1 MARAVILDGL
11 DLQAGYFRIV
21 ETDAFNA
28 PPKAV
33 TVLDLAR

>member
-1 MARAVILDGL
+1 MARAITLDGL

-28 PPKAV
+28 PTEAI
-33 TVLDLAR
+33 TL